1 MRRFVGLMS
10 GTSVDAID
18 AVLMSISGTPPDGV
32 KWQLDAFRS
41 EPFEGAQRARI
52 LDALAEGTPAA
63 LTALHADLGEWFGE
77 AVRALL
83 AEAGV
88 TSDEVRAI
96 GSHGQTIWHIP
107 PAEGQRGATLQ
118 LGDPAT
124 IAARTEIDVIS
135 DFRSADV
142 AAGGHGAPLVPWPD
156 RVLLAVPERS
166 RVILNLGGM
175 ANLTWLPPR
184 GGAGDVLAFDTG
196 PGNVLLDAAAA
207 LVSHGRERCDVDG
220 RRARAGTVDPELLAE
235 LLAGRFFDQ
244 RPPRS
249 TGRETFGPA
258 MVAEF
263 AQRHGLPVPAGGSG
277 LSSDQLDA
285 AWAPVFATLTELTAV
300 SVADA
305 IVRWVAPRAVD
316 EVVLAGG
323 GARNPAL
330 VDALK
335 RALADRE
342 VDAPVLTGADA
353 LGIDPD
359 AREAA
364 AFALLAWAH
373 VEGEPGNDPGCTGA
387 SGRRVLGSHT
397 PAPRRAPPRRSD
409 APGR

>member
-18 AVLMSISGTPPDGV
+18 AVLMSISGQAPDAV

-41 EPFEGAQRARI
+41 DPFDGDQRSRI
-52 LDALAEGTPAA
+52 LDALTEGTPAA
-63 LTALHADLGEWFGE
+63 LTALHADLGEWFAE

-83 AEAGV
+83 GEAGV
-88 TSDEVRAI
+88 TPGEVAAI

-107 PAEGQRGATLQ
+107 PSEGRRGSTLQ

-156 RVLLAVPERS
+156 RVLLAAPDRS
-166 RVILNLGGM
+166 RLLLNLGGM

-184 GGAGDVLAFDTG
+184 GGDDEVVAFDTG

-207 LVSHGRERCDVDG
+207 MASHGRERCDVDG
-220 RRARAGTVDPELLAE
+220 RRARAGTVDPELLGE
-235 LLAGRFFDQ
+235 LLADRFYDQ

-258 MVAEF
+258 TISELARRRALPMPGPNSDHEAEE
-263 AQRHGLPVPAGGSG
+263 V
-277 LSSDQLDA
+277 DA
-285 AWAPVFATLTELTAV
+285 AWAHVFATLTELTAV
-300 SVADA
+300 TVADA
-305 IVRWVAPRAVD
+305 VARWVAPRPVD

-330 VDALK
+330 VAALE
-335 RALADRE
+335 RALAERDVE
-342 VDAPVLTGADA
+342 APVRTGADA

-373 VEGEPGNDPGCTGA
+373 LEDEPGNEPGCTGA
-387 SGRRVLGSHT
+387 SARRVLGSKT
-397 PAPRRAPPRRSD
+397 PAPRR
-409 APGR
+409 PGMGRPDGGSR

>member
-41 EPFEGAQRARI
+41 EPFDGARRSQI
-52 LDALAEGTPAA
+52 LDALSNGTPEA
-63 LTALHADLGEWFGE
+63 LTALHADLGEWFAA

-83 AEAGV
+83 ADAGV
-88 TSDEVRAI
+88 TSDEVTAI

-107 PAEGQRGATLQ
+107 PAEGRRGATLQ
-118 LGDPAT
+118 MGDAAT

-166 RVILNLGGM
+166 RVLLNLGGM

-184 GGAGDVLAFDTG
+184 GGEGEVLAFDTG

-220 RRARAGTVDPELLAE
+220 RRALAGTVDPELLQE
-235 LLAGRFFDQ
+235 LLGDRFYDQ

-249 TGRETFGPA
+249 TGRETFGA
-258 MVAEF
+258 STILDLAE
-263 AQRHGLPVPAGGSG
+263 RRGLPVPEGGSD
-277 LSSDQLDA
+277 LSFEEIDE
-285 AWAPVFATLTELTAV
+285 AWAHVFATLTELTAV

-305 IVRWVAPRAVD
+305 LARWVAPRAVD

-335 RALADRE
+335 RALADRG
-342 VDAPVLTGADA
+342 VDAPVLTGAGA

-373 VEGEPGNDPGCTGA
+373 LEGEPGNEPACTGA
-387 SGRRVLGSHT
+387 SGPRILGSRT
-397 PAPRRAPPRRSD
+397 PAPRRAAPRRSD
-409 APGR
+409 APAR

>member
-10 GTSVDAID
+10 GTSIDAID
-18 AVLMSISGTPPDGV
+18 AVLMSISGTPPDGM

-41 EPFEGAQRARI
+41 EPFDGGRRAQI
-52 LDALAEGTPAA
+52 LEALSEGTPES
-63 LTALHADLGEWFGE
+63 LTALHADLGEWFAE

-83 AEAGV
+83 ADAGV
-88 TSDEVRAI
+88 TPDEVTAI

-107 PAEGQRGATLQ
+107 PAEGRRGATLQ

-156 RVLLAVPERS
+156 RVLLAVPELN
-166 RVILNLGGM
+166 RVVLNLGGM
-175 ANLTWLPPR
+175 ANLTWLPAR
-184 GGAGDVLAFDTG
+184 GAEGDVLAFDTG

-220 RRARAGTVDPELLAE
+220 RRARSGTVDPELLEE
-235 LLAGRFFDQ
+235 LLSDRFFDQ

-258 MVAEF
+258 TIVDLAR
-263 AQRHGLPVPAGGSG
+263 RHDLPIPIGGVD
-277 LSSDQLDA
+277 LAPDEIDA
-285 AWAPVFATLTELTAV
+285 AWAHVFATLTELTAV

-330 VDALK
+330 VDALV
-335 RALADRE
+335 RALAGRE
-342 VDAPVLTGADA
+342 VDAPVRTGVEA

-387 SGRRVLGSHT
+387 SGRRVLGSRT